1 MGFSENVLQ
10 NSNFNREDHDRP
22 WNFTGS
28 PHLFAKPRAHMAHM
42 AHVCHEERLW
52 YTGDLVIPPSIK
64 ILYISL
70 LVGGAITILKNMN
83 MSSSMVG
90 G

>member
-1 MGFSENVLQ
+1 
-10 NSNFNREDHDRP
+10 
-22 WNFTGS
+22 
-28 PHLFAKPRAHMAHM
+28 MAHM